1 MPQTSALKPI
11 VPSYKAAGAK
21 EIWLTFDDGPHPT
34 NTKKTVATLA
44 AHQISAVFFVV
55 GRNCALYPQTLK
67 LVADGGHRI
76 ANHTYTHPNLTTL
89 SRAKIKEELL
99 KTERIIAP
107 FMDGRK
113 LFRPPYGAHNAAVD
127 DVAADLGYRLVL
139 WNVDTVDWSAKFKPD
154 KWVQHGVNQ
163 IKARQSSVVLNHDI
177 HRTTAG
183 NLDLFIRKIK
193 AIKGAKFKPAAIL

>member
-1 MPQTSALKPI
+1 
-11 VPSYKAAGAK
+11 
-21 EIWLTFDDGPHPT
+21 
-34 NTKKTVATLA
+34 
-44 AHQISAVFFVV
+44 VV
-55 GRNCALYPQTLK
+55 GRNCVLYPQTLK
-67 LVADGGHRI
+67 LVVDAGHRI

-89 SRAKIKEELL
+89 TRAKIKEELL
-99 KTERIIAP
+99 KTEKIISP
-107 FMDGRK
+107 FMHGRK

-127 DVAADLGYRLVL
+127 DVAADMGYRLVL
-139 WNVDTVDWSAKFKPD
+139 WSVDTIDWSPNFKPD

-193 AIKGAKFKPAAIL
+193 AISGAKFKPAATL